1 MSISFASDLPPPS
14 FSTAQQLEQHYLLSG
29 DADGAIMLWEFSLID
44 GKVFC

>member
-1 MSISFASDLPPPS
+1 MSISFVSDSRPLP
-14 FSTAQQLEQHYLLSG
+14 FSAAQRLQQHYLLSG